1 MWQRPGRRSLQ
12 QTEGNGRMIKRFLA
26 VVMSV
31 AMFGVLAP
39 VADAQSSCPAEVA
52 QAKDMFSKVAKAQD
66 VQAPRSLAGARGQD
80 TQAPRSQDVQAP
92 RSLAG
97 ARGQDTQAPRS
108 QDVQAPRSLAG
119 ARGQDTQAP
128 RGQDTQA
135 PRGQD
140 TQAPRGQDTQ
150 APRGQDTQAPR
161 GDVQAPRASAGSNVG
176 GGVSKAAQL
185 VKDAEAACKAGDA
198 KTDKD

>member
-1 MWQRPGRRSLQ
+1 
-12 QTEGNGRMIKRFLA
+12 MIKRFLA

-80 TQAPRSQDVQAP
+80 TQAPR
-92 RSLAG
+92 
-97 ARGQDTQAPRS
+97 
-108 QDVQAPRSLAG
+108 
-119 ARGQDTQAP
+119 GQDTQAP

-150 APRGQDTQAPR
+150 APRGKQDVQAPRGQDTQAPR
-161 GDVQAPRASAGSNVG
+161 GQDTQAPRSQDALRGQDTQAPRSSEASKLIREAEASCKAGNMAEA
-176 GGVSKAAQL
+176 KA
-185 VKDAEAACKAGDA
+185 KAEAAIKIL
-198 KTDKD
+198 K

>member
-1 MWQRPGRRSLQ
+1 MWKRPGSRALQ

-26 VVMSV
+26 VIMSV

-80 TQAPRSQDVQAP
+80 TQAPRSQETQAP
-92 RSLAG
+92 RGQQDGQAP
-97 ARGQDTQAPRS
+97 RGQDTQA
-108 QDVQAPRSLAG
+108 
-119 ARGQDTQAP
+119 ARGQDPQAPRGKQDVQAP

-140 TQAPRGQDTQ
+140 TQAPRGKQDVQ

-161 GDVQAPRASAGSNVG
+161 GKQDV
-176 GGVSKAAQL
+176 
-185 VKDAEAACKAGDA
+185 
-198 KTDKD
+198 

>member
-1 MWQRPGRRSLQ
+1 MSISVLAAALRIWPHKGFRTQLRRTSDGERGSAEGGFREMWQRPGSRALQ
-12 QTEGNGRMIKRFLA
+12 QTEGNARMIKRFLA
-26 VVMSV
+26 VVMSF

-52 QAKDMFSKVAKAQD
+52 QARDMFSKVAKAQD

-150 APRGQDTQAPR
+150 APHG
-161 GDVQAPRASAGSNVG
+161 
-176 GGVSKAAQL
+176 
-185 VKDAEAACKAGDA
+185 
-198 KTDKD
+198 